1 MDSYRLLRPL
11 LFRLPPETS
20 HQFTLRALSL
30 AGRMH
35 PLDQFLADAVR
46 GQLPQHPITVM
57 GIPFPNPVGVA
68 AGLDKHASAVDGL
81 SALGFGFVELGTV
94 TPLAQPGNPRPRL
107 FRLSTINGVINR
119 NGFNSVGL
127 NQFLSN
133 LARSRHTVRLGINIG
148 KNAATPLEHAEH
160 DYLTA
165 LRAVYG
171 VADYIAINISSPNT
185 PGLRDLQGE
194 VALENLLGK
203 LKDEQSRLSD
213 NHGYYTPLAVKISPD
228 IDQIDIDRIAESL
241 ARYELDAVIATNTT
255 VSRPGVSALSLI
267 HI

>member
-35 PLDQFLADAVR
+35 PLDQFLADAAR
-46 GQLPQHPITVM
+46 GRLPQHPITVM

-107 FRLSTINGVINR
+107 FRLCTINGVINR

-127 NQFLSN
+127 NRFL
-133 LARSRHTVRLGINIG
+133 
-148 KNAATPLEHAEH
+148 
-160 DYLTA
+160 
-165 LRAVYG
+165 
-171 VADYIAINISSPNT
+171 
-185 PGLRDLQGE
+185 
-194 VALENLLGK
+194 
-203 LKDEQSRLSD
+203 
-213 NHGYYTPLAVKISPD
+213 
-228 IDQIDIDRIAESL
+228 
-241 ARYELDAVIATNTT
+241 
-255 VSRPGVSALSLI
+255 
-267 HI
+267 